1 MGITG
6 LIISLLIIIGM
17 MLASFCILCL
27 IFVAFLIAATV
38 FFAIGEGLK
47 FCFEAIE
54 ESKIYKKIENH
65 FYKKQLSK
73 FDLKFT
79 QYKKLVFKVM
89 YIVLYIIAVVIV
101 VYVFCKLINLVDFK
115 LIFKKIKTS

>member
-1 MGITG
+1 MGI
-6 LIISLLIIIGM
+6 IVSLLIILLMI
-17 MLASFCILCL
+17 LVSFCALGL
-27 IFVAFLIAATV
+27 IFVMFLIIATV
-38 FFAIGEGLK
+38 FYEIGQGLN
-47 FCFEAIE
+47 FLFEVIE
-54 ESKIYKKIENH
+54 ENKIYKKIEKY

-89 YIVLYIIAVVIV
+89 YIVLYILAVVIV

-115 LIFKKIKTS
+115 LIFEKIKTS

>member
-6 LIISLLIIIGM
+6 LAVSLLIIIGM
-17 MLASFCILCL
+17 IIASFCVLCL
-27 IFVAFLIAATV
+27 IFVMFLIVATV
-38 FFAIGEGLK
+38 FFAIGEGIN
-47 FCFEAIE
+47 FCFEVIE
-54 ESKIYKKIENH
+54 ESKIYKKIKNY

-89 YIVLYIIAVVIV
+89 YIVLYMLSVVIV
-101 VYVFCKLINLVDFK
+101 IYVFYKLINLVDFK
-115 LIFKKIKTS
+115 LIFEKYK

>member
-1 MGITG
+1 MGITV
-6 LIISLLIIIGM
+6 SLMIIIGTI
-17 MLASFCILCL
+17 LASFCVLCL
-27 IFVAFLIAATV
+27 IFVAFLFVATV
-38 FFAIGEGLK
+38 FFAIGEGIN

-54 ESKIYKKIENH
+54 ESKIYKKIKNH

-89 YIVLYIIAVVIV
+89 YIVLYMLSVAIFI
-101 VYVFCKLINLVDFK
+101 YVFYKLINLVDFK
-115 LIFKKIKTS
+115 LIFEKYK

>member
-6 LIISLLIIIGM
+6 LAVSLFITLM
-17 MLASFCILCL
+17 MIVASFCVLCL
-27 IFVAFLIAATV
+27 IFVTFLIVATV

-73 FDLKFT
+73 FDLKFM
-79 QYKKLVFKVM
+79 QYKKIVFKVM

-101 VYVFCKLINLVDFK
+101 VYVFYKLINLVDFK
-115 LIFKKIKTS
+115 LIFEKYK